1 MKTEDFASLRRGMSE
16 ARASIRN
23 LWDSEVARGL
33 LPGERELLAK
43 LDAAFD
49 EACAAFSREMGQ
61 PVARGD
67 CAGDCP
73 DTSAR

>member
-43 LDAAFD
+43 LDEAFD
-49 EACAAFSREMGQ
+49 EACRDFSREMGQ
-61 PVARGD
+61 TRGD
-67 CAGDCP
+67 GEGDCP
-73 DTSAR
+73 EAR